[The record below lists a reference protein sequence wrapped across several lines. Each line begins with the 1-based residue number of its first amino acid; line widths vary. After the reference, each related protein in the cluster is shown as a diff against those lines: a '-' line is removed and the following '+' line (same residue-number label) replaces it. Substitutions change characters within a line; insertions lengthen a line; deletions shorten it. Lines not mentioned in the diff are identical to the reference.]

1 MLSSA
6 GTRVDGAGIRKEEQR
21 DGGDTTV
28 KGLVLAAGPG
38 RRLHPLTRALPKTLL
53 PLSDGRTILDVA
65 LANLRAVG
73 LEEVVVVTG
82 FAADRVEQQAA
93 ALEKRHGVRL
103 ELVFN
108 ELAEEW
114 NNAYSLWLASEAF
127 ADGAILVNGDTV
139 HPRSVE
145 ESLLAARGP
154 DLLLAVD
161 QEKRLGE
168 EETKILLSEDGTLSR
183 INKQIDPTS
192 AVGEYIGVA
201 LIEPAGAKPLADAL
215 EATWR
220 RDPSLYYEDGFQELA
235 DRGGRIHVAPI
246 GAVDWVEVDDHA
258 DLARA
263 RELDCLS

>member
-1 MLSSA
+1 
-6 GTRVDGAGIRKEEQR
+6 
-21 DGGDTTV
+21 
-28 KGLVLAAGPG
+28 VLAAGPG
-38 RRLHPLTRALPKTLL
+38 RRLQPLTDALPKTLL
-53 PLSDGRTILDVA
+53 PLGDGRTILDLA

-82 FAADRVEQQAA
+82 FAAERVEERATD
-93 ALEKRHGVRL
+93 LERRHGVRL

-114 NNAYSLWLASEAF
+114 NNAYSLWLAREAF
-127 ADGAILVNGDTV
+127 AEGALLVNGDTV

-154 DLLLAVD
+154 DVLLAVD

-168 EETKILLSEDGTLSR
+168 EEMKILLAEDGTLDR
-183 INKQIDPTS
+183 ISKEIDPAS
-192 AVGEYIGVA
+192 AAGEYIGVT
-201 LIEPAGAKPLADAL
+201 LIEPPAAGPLADAL

-235 DRGGRIHVAPI
+235 DRGGKIHVTPI
-246 GAVDWVEVDDHA
+246 GTVDWVEVDDHA

-263 RELDCLS
+263 QELDCLS